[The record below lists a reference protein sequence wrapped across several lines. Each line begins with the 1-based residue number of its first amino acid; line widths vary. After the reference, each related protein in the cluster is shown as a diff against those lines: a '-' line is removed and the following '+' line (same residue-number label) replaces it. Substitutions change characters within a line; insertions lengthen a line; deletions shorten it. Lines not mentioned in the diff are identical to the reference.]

1 MHTATTNNAPLGVGT
16 FFGGVVAGV
25 VSVLLFEVSVWLIV
39 RLRRRMKEP
48 AATEERKGFRYVIMI
63 IHYVILMQS

>member
-1 MHTATTNNAPLGVGT
+1 MHTATATNAPLGVGT

-25 VSVLLFEVSVWLIV
+25 VSVLLFEVCVWLVV

-48 AATEERKGFRYVIMI
+48 AATQEKKGFRYVSMI
-63 IHYVILMQS
+63 TT